1 MNDEILS
8 VYVTF
13 YINFHW
19 DRIWYYFCKSRLCIF
34 EEIIFVYFVKIEI
47 LNFKKA
53 SYVDFH

>member
-1 MNDEILS
+1 MDDEILS

-13 YINFHW
+13 CIDFQW
-19 DRIWYYFCKSRLCIF
+19 DRIWHYFCKSRLCIF
-34 EEIIFVYFVKIEI
+34 EEIILIYIVKIEI